1 MAYLIKGAH
10 VVDPQLGLDEVLD
23 VLIEGDKIAQ
33 TGHDLTGDGAE
44 VVDGTGKYL
53 VPGLLD
59 MHVHFRDPAFEY
71 K

>member
-44 VVDGTGKYL
+44 VVDGTGK
-53 VPGLLD
+53 
-59 MHVHFRDPAFEY
+59 
-71 K
+71 